1 VSTIYLDPVA
11 MDATAGAIGE
21 HAREVGAAVGDLE
34 TTCAAEVPPSLAGW
48 LAAELR
54 DIAVHARLAELVYVV
69 AALETALRAQQ
80 IQADQSLA
88 TAIPAVGAPA
98 TALSA
103 DGFVLGVPGTTSYA
117 PPAAPA
123 TGFVL
128 DVDPVFDPSGNGYVL
143 NTGPFFHPVTFGSY
157 SGGVAP
163 SGNSR
168 IVEEQ
173 TMTLRLMGIERNS
186 WSALNR
192 SMSRY

>member
-1 VSTIYLDPVA
+1 MSTIYLDPVA

-21 HAREVGAAVGDLE
+21 HAKEVDVAIGDLE
-34 TTCAAEVPPSLAGW
+34 TACAAEVPPSLAGW
-48 LAAELR
+48 LTDELR

-69 AALETALRAQQ
+69 AALETAVRAQQ

-88 TAIPAVGAPA
+88 TAIPGVGAP
-98 TALSA
+98 
-103 DGFVLGVPGTTSYA
+103 
-117 PPAAPA
+117 APA

-143 NTGPFFHPVTFGSY
+143 NTGPFFHPVTSGTY

-163 SGNSR
+163 SGGSR
-168 IVEEQ
+168 LVEEQ
-173 TMTLRLMGIERNS
+173 TMTLQLIRMEAVTGAN
-186 WSALNR
+186 ANR